1 MPVKVPLYKPDSI
14 CLQMT
19 DLAVLIL
26 KKKKKPQT
34 NLTKIKPSKKKTKN

>member
-26 KKKKKPQT
+26 KKKKK
-34 NLTKIKPSKKKTKN
+34 KPKPTLQK